1 MRNRRDRSQATRF
14 SLGSSTGNPAATAQN
29 AIHSVR
35 PIQPL
40 LRSRSPVRN
49 TSRSTRTSRQ
59 RGPSLHYVTLLAVVL
74 VLMLTGV
81 VMVLSASP
89 IVGIN
94 HGGEPLLYF
103 RRHLYSVGLAVI
115 VLLVTLGIDYQFWR
129 RLAIPIVAVSMTLL
143 MAVLLIG
150 DTVSGSKR
158 WLDFG
163 LLNVQP
169 SEIAKLALVV
179 AVAAFLE
186 QHYHELAVNHRS
198 LRPLLL
204 VVGGGCALVLLQ
216 PDLGATLILVAIAAG
231 MMFAVGVPS
240 RYLLR
245 LGLYAVP
252 GAAVLSVSAGY
263 RRSRL
268 IGFLNPTEE
277 SQGAGYQTIQN
288 LVGLAQGGVTGSGL
302 GAGQAKWGWVP
313 NAHTDFIFVIVG
325 EEMGFLG
332 GVMLLTLLTLL
343 GILGF
348 GTARRAPDIFG
359 SLLAAGITIWL
370 MLQTFVNIGGVLG
383 LLPISGVT
391 LPFLSY
397 GSSSLLVNSAA
408 AGMLLNI
415 ARNSTKNSAKN
426 ST

>member
-1 MRNRRDRSQATRF
+1 MPNRRNRSQSTRSATTSF
-14 SLGSSTGNPAATAQN
+14 GGHSTGRPTGAAQN
-29 AIHSVR
+29 AIHNVR
-35 PIQPL
+35 PAQPL
-40 LRSRSPVRN
+40 LRSRPPVRN
-49 TSRSTRTSRQ
+49 APRSTRTSPRS
-59 RGPSLHYVTLLAVVL
+59 GPSLHYVTLLAVVL

-129 RLAIPIVAVSMTLL
+129 RLAIPIVAVSMMLL
-143 MAVLLIG
+143 VAVLLVG
-150 DTVSGSKR
+150 DTVYGSKR

-163 LLNVQP
+163 FFHVQP
-169 SEIAKLALVV
+169 SEIAKLAVV
-179 AVAAFLE
+179 IAVAAFLE
-186 QHYHELAVNHRS
+186 RHYHELAVSHRS

-204 VVGGGCALVLLQ
+204 VLGGGCALVLLQ
-216 PDLGATLILVAIAAG
+216 PDLGTTLILVAIAAG
-231 MMFAVGVPS
+231 MIFAVGVPS

-252 GAAVLSVSAGY
+252 VIAILFVSAGY

-277 SQGAGYQTIQN
+277 RLGAGYQAFQN

-313 NAHTDFIFVIVG
+313 NAHTDFIFVIIG

-332 GVMLLTLLTLL
+332 GVMVLALLTLL
-343 GILGF
+343 GVLGF
-348 GTARRAPDIFG
+348 GTARRVPDIFG
-359 SLLAAGITIWL
+359 SLMASGITIWF
-370 MLQTFVNIGGVLG
+370 MLQTFVNIGGALG
-383 LLPISGVT
+383 VLPISGVT

-408 AGMLLNI
+408 AGMLLSI
-415 ARNSTKNSAKN
+415 AKN